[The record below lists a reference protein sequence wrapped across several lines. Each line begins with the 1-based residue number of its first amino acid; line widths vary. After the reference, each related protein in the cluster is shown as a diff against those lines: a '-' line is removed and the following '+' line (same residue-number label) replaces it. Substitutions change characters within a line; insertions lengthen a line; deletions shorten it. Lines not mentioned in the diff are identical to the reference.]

1 MAIEISSN
9 SVVKIVVRRGTDAD
23 RRLTLLSNGELGY
36 AQDVQ
41 RLYIGNGIT
50 AGGIPV
56 GNKFFGTV
64 PTRAAYLGLAEEGDT
79 IFDTTTK
86 TLYGLDTGVW
96 KNIHP
101 SFQVNVFEQS
111 LNGTWNL
118 SPDAFADA
126 FTFEPTFEPYSIAGV
141 PNKIDLHS
149 NFWSLCAAFQS
160 FYIGDIKT
168 RTVKN
173 NFDATLNVAEDIYVN
188 SGLSNP
194 NQIQILARNTAGN
207 SSIRA
212 VSGLFDVGGRTGIYL
227 TTDSKNAQYIDNGQ
241 NVFMLNTGGT
251 YNAPDFRVDG
261 VSRFLSDAHF
271 DNNVTIYGNLSVYG
285 DLSYL
290 ETVIATTSA
299 VEIINRNKNAIALK
313 VSQLDSAA
321 DQTLAQFNSDAGNPV
336 MQIKDGPYV
345 GISAPSTETST
356 TANFSVYGKTLFTT
370 NNGSFTI
377 NAGTGSTNINGRIN
391 IGGLVD
397 FVTGPTVSTVSNRL
411 LVLNANNE
419 VEYRDINADAWTAN
433 SLLRGTLDDN
443 YVTKKQAGAANT
455 LTESQIFDNGTS
467 VGINTG
473 TPNALYRLEVNGAFS
488 STSVNTGAIVCTSV
502 NTTNGNITMGT
513 GDLSCDNI
521 NATGDITAFFTSDK
535 RLKNNITPITT
546 PLEKLTRISGIN
558 FEWNESLQDI
568 HKGSDVGVVA
578 QEIEAILPEAVTTR
592 ANGYKAVN
600 YEKIIPLLIEAI
612 KELQEK
618 LNK

>member
-9 SVVKIVVRRGTDAD
+9 SVVKIVVRRGTDSD

-118 SPDAFADA
+118 SPDAFAAA
-126 FTFEPTFEPYSIAGV
+126 FTFEPTYEPYSIAGV

-149 NFWSLCAAFQS
+149 NFWSLCSDYGS
-160 FYIGDIKT
+160 FYIGDIKA

-212 VSGLFDVGGRTGIYL
+212 VSGLFDVGGRTGLYL

-251 YNAPDFRVDG
+251 YNAPDFRVEG
-261 VSRFLSDAHF
+261 LSRFVSDSHF

-313 VSQLDSAA
+313 VSQLDNAA
-321 DQTLAQFNSDAGNPV
+321 DQTLAQFNSDTGNPV

-345 GISAPSTETST
+345 GINAPSTEIST

-370 NNGSFTI
+370 NNSTFTI
-377 NAGTGSTNINGRIN
+377 NAGTGSTNLNGAIN
-391 IGGLVD
+391 IGGTVD
-397 FVTGPTVSTVSNRL
+397 FVTGPTASTVSNRL
-411 LVLNANNE
+411 LVLNASNE
-419 VEYRDINADAWTAN
+419 IEYRDINSSAWAADF
-433 SLLRGTLDDN
+433 LKGTLTDN
-443 YVTKKQAGAANT
+443 YVPKKQASITNT
-455 LTESQIFDNGTS
+455 LTNSQIFDNGTS
-467 VGINTG
+467 VGINTA
-473 TPNALYRLEVNGAFS
+473 TPNAIYRLEVNGAFK
-488 STSVNTGAIVCTSV
+488 STSVNTGAVDCTSV
-502 NTTNGNITMGT
+502 TTNNGNITMGT
-513 GDLSCDNI
+513 GDLSCENV
-521 NATGDITAFFTSDK
+521 NATGDVTAFFTSDR
-535 RLKNNITPITT
+535 RLKNNITPITS
-546 PLEKLTRISGIN
+546 PLEKLMQISGVN
-558 FEWNESLQDI
+558 FEWDETLQDL
-568 HKGSDVGVVA
+568 HKGTDVGVIA
-578 QEIEAILPEAVTTR
+578 QEIETVLPEAVTTR
-592 ANGYKAVN
+592 VNGYKAVN
-600 YEKIIPLLIEAI
+600 YEKVIPLLVEAI

>member
-9 SVVKIVVRRGTDAD
+9 SVVKIVVRRGTDSD

-118 SPDAFADA
+118 SPDAFAAA
-126 FTFEPTFEPYSIAGV
+126 FTFEPTYEPYSIAGV

-149 NFWSLCAAFQS
+149 NFWSLCSDYGS
-160 FYIGDIKT
+160 FYIGDIKA

-212 VSGLFDVGGRTGIYL
+212 VSGLFDVGGRTGLYL

-251 YNAPDFRVDG
+251 YNAPDFRVEG
-261 VSRFLSDAHF
+261 LSRFVSDSHF

-313 VSQLDSAA
+313 VSQLDNAA
-321 DQTLAQFNSDAGNPV
+321 DQTLAQFNSDTGNPV

-345 GISAPSTETST
+345 GINAPSTEIST

-370 NNGSFTI
+370 NNSTFTI
-377 NAGTGSTNINGRIN
+377 NAGTGSTNLNGAIN
-391 IGGLVD
+391 IGGTVD
-397 FVTGPTVSTVSNRL
+397 FVTGPTASTVSNRL
-411 LVLNANNE
+411 LVLNASNQI
-419 VEYRDINADAWTAN
+419 EYRDISSSAWAADF
-433 SLLRGTLDDN
+433 LKGTLTDN
-443 YVTKKQAGAANT
+443 YVPKKQASITNT
-455 LTESQIFDNGTS
+455 LTNSQIFDNGTS
-467 VGINTG
+467 VGINTAI
-473 TPNALYRLEVNGAFS
+473 PNAIYRLEVNGAFK
-488 STSVNTGAIVCTSV
+488 STSVNTGAVDCTSV
-502 NTTNGNITMGT
+502 TTNNGNITMGT
-513 GDLSCDNI
+513 GDLSCENV
-521 NATGDITAFFTSDK
+521 NATGDVTAFFTSDR
-535 RLKNNITPITT
+535 RLKNNITPITS
-546 PLEKLTRISGIN
+546 PLEKLMQISGVN
-558 FEWNESLQDI
+558 FEWDETLQDL
-568 HKGSDVGVVA
+568 HKGTDVGVIA
-578 QEIEAILPEAVTTR
+578 QEIETVLPEAVTTR
-592 ANGYKAVN
+592 VNGYKAVN
-600 YEKIIPLLIEAI
+600 YEKVIPLLVEAI